1 MYTDAATQLAPQKLP
16 VIVESKLNSTTG
28 PEHLRAMAA
37 LYGFDAPCVEA
48 GRVLVLG
55 CGDCT
60 GLLPYVL
67 ANPDAQIVAIDID
80 NDAIEQGN
88 ALLEVMKVGNVQLHC
103 LQLDALL
110 GFDVGEQDYI
120 LIDGLF
126 ALLDNASRDAIVG
139 YGRQFLQPDGVML
152 IHWPC
157 YPGAKKE
164 EAIRDAMLLH
174 SSMAATSEEQISS
187 ARAMATYLT
196 LGASADAQ
204 QNNASL
210 LKQIDDQSDI
220 TLSLRYLA
228 GINEASYFVDFNT
241 MIEAHGLTYLGD
253 AQAWTELP
261 EHYGENVKLMHENIC
276 PANNKILKQ
285 QYLDFAVNRQSRYSL
300 LVQANHAEKIEVLPN
315 LDVLQTLN
323 WAGNFQRYFANEG
336 TETGHLT
343 WNGKALSTSHEI
355 SLTVMDLLGEVW
367 PFSLSFDEIA
377 HHTAIPGKSDQ
388 QMHRQLIANLFRS
401 LFISGGGIV
410 QCCKG
415 TDPYRRHSSRQ
426 LRPLMGLHA
435 LIDHPG
441 KEQTLFNFWY
451 QPLQLTASESLI
463 MLQDSVTVTADNVG
477 DLTRLRKKG
486 LLTGS
491 VHAWQ
496 TYFQQLVTFQDLAGN
511 MLDIVSLLMFANHIA
526 HPRTREH
533 LAPASR
539 LQLDDLNE
547 KQAKKLQ
554 TLFQQQEFRQAL
566 SFVQQHLKARPQA
579 VMLWYKLSQVH
590 FAMQDFSAALEDF
603 RNIFALEASD
613 WVFYQQLVP
622 LLMKRGLD
630 WQAKKLA
637 MHCLRNDDS
646 VHMLWTCL
654 ARLAMKAGNNADA
667 HLFLTK
673 AIALAPRDVMA
684 VSTMGTL
691 LSDQSRID
699 EALPWL
705 RKACELAPSDMDF
718 MTNYLFALLHHEGS
732 SASTI
737 FSEHQRFGRQVTL
750 WAKNQRVKFS
760 GPANKDPERKLRIG
774 FISGDLREHPVA
786 NFILPIWSALD
797 DRYYEVYA
805 YQNLHQEDAVSRQLA
820 QKCTG
825 WNLVG
830 DCSPVELARKIND
843 DGIDVLIDLS
853 GHTNYNRLP
862 VFGLRPAPVSMSF
875 IGYPGTTG
883 LNEMD
888 YYLVHNKQAAPGE
901 LESQFSE
908 ALIYLPFNQQ
918 FTLFHDAPAVAP
930 TPALANGWFT
940 FGSFNRPNKI
950 NDAVIDCWIDVL
962 KRNEN
967 SRMLI
972 GNIMDDD
979 MATMFINRFTVQGID
994 ESRLIIRKRSD
1005 LHGYLTMHGE
1015 VDLLL
1020 DAFPY
1025 PGGTTTNYALQMGVP
1040 TLTMVGDT
1048 LVTRQ
1053 GAANMRQFNLD
1064 SFVVSSVQEYV
1075 QRATEICADP
1085 NGLNELRLGLRQR
1098 IEERGRQGG
1107 NPACYLE
1114 RAIRMAWRRYCE
1126 GLPADSFVVAE

>member
-1 MYTDAATQLAPQKLP
+1 MYTDAVTQITPQKLP
-16 VIVESKLNSTTG
+16 AIVESRLNSTTA

-37 LYGFDAPCVEA
+37 LYGFDAPRVDTA
-48 GRVLVLG
+48 RVLVLG
-55 CGDCT
+55 CGDST
-60 GLLPYVL
+60 GLLPFAL
-67 ANPDAQIVAIDID
+67 ANPGAQIVGIDID
-80 NDAIEQGN
+80 NDAIEQGK
-88 ALLEVMKVGNVQLHC
+88 ALLEAMSVGNVQLHC
-103 LQLDALL
+103 LQLDELL
-110 GFDVGEQDYI
+110 SFDAGEQDYI
-120 LIDGLF
+120 LIEGLF
-126 ALLDNASRDAIVG
+126 ALLDNASRDAVVG
-139 YGRQFLQPDGVML
+139 YGRQYLQPDGVMV

-157 YPGAKKE
+157 YPGAKQE

-174 SSMAATSEEQISS
+174 SSMATTPEEQIGS
-187 ARAMATYLT
+187 AKAMATYLA
-196 LGASADAQ
+196 LGMSADAQ
-204 QNNASL
+204 QSNASL
-210 LKQIDDQSDI
+210 LKQIDSQSDT
-220 TLSLRYLA
+220 TLSLRFLA
-228 GINEASYFVDFNT
+228 GLNEASYFVDFNT
-241 MIEAHGLTYLGD
+241 MIEAQGLTYLGD

-300 LVQANHAEKIEVLPN
+300 LVQANHAEKIAVLPN

-343 WNGKALSTSHEI
+343 WNGKALSTRHEI

-367 PFSLSFDEIA
+367 PFSLSFDEIV
-377 HHTAIPGKSDQ
+377 HHTAIPGKSDEQ
-388 QMHRQLIANLFRS
+388 THRQLIASLFRS

-410 QCCKG
+410 QCCKDI
-415 TDPYRRHSSRQ
+415 DPYSRNSSRQ
-426 LRPLMGLHA
+426 LQPLAGLQV
-435 LIDHPG
+435 LINEPG
-441 KEQTLFNFWY
+441 QEKTLFNFWY
-451 QPLQLTASESLI
+451 QPVQLTASESLL
-463 MLQDSVTVTADNVG
+463 MQQNSVTVTADNAG

-491 VHAWQ
+491 VLAWQ
-496 TYFQQLVTFQDLAGN
+496 SHFQQLVTVQDLAGK
-511 MLDIVSLLMFANHIA
+511 MLDVGSLLMFANNMANRHSRA
-526 HPRTREH
+526 QS
-533 LAPASR
+533 ASTPKLR
-539 LQLDDLNE
+539 LDDLNE

-554 TLFQQQEFRQAL
+554 TLFQQQEYRQAQ
-566 SFVQQHLKARPQA
+566 SYIQQHLQARPQTA
-579 VMLWYKLSQVH
+579 MLWYKLSQVH
-590 FAMQDFSAALEDF
+590 FAMQDFLAALEDF
-603 RNIFALEASD
+603 RHIFALEARC

-622 LLMKRGLD
+622 LLMKCGHD

-637 MHCLRNDDS
+637 MHCLRNDDN

-673 AIALAPRDVMA
+673 AIGLEPRDVMA

-691 LSDQSRID
+691 LSDQSKIE

-705 RKACELAPSDMDF
+705 RKACELVPSDLDF

-732 SASTI
+732 SAGTV
-737 FSEHQRFGRQVTL
+737 FAEHQRFGRQVTL
-750 WAKNQRVKFS
+750 WAKNQRVRLS
-760 GPANKDPERKLRIG
+760 GPVDKDPERKLRIG
-774 FISGDLREHPVA
+774 FISGDLRDHPVA

-797 DRYYEVYA
+797 DRHFEVHA
-805 YQNLHQEDAVSRQLA
+805 YQTLHQEDKISRQLA
-820 QKCTG
+820 QKSTG
-825 WNLVG
+825 WNRVG
-830 DCSPVELARKIND
+830 DYSPVELARKIND
-843 DGIDVLIDLS
+843 DNIDVLIDLS

-862 VFGLRPAPVSMSF
+862 VFGLKPAPVSMSF

-918 FTLFHDAPAVAP
+918 FTLFQDAPAVVP
-930 TPALANGWFT
+930 TPALENGWFT

-950 NDAVIDCWIDVL
+950 NDAVINCWIEVL

-979 MATMFINRFTVQGID
+979 MAALFIKRFTVQGID
-994 ESRLIIRKRSD
+994 ESRLLIRKRSN
-1005 LHGYLTMHGE
+1005 LQGYLTMHSE

-1064 SFVVSSVQEYV
+1064 SFVVSSVEEYV
-1075 QRATEICADP
+1075 QRATEICADLD
-1085 NGLNELRLGLRQR
+1085 GLNQLRLGLRQR
-1098 IEERGRQGG
+1098 IEERGQEGG

-1114 RAIRMAWRRYCE
+1114 RALRMAWRHYCE
-1126 GLPADSFVVAE
+1126 GQPAESFVVPE